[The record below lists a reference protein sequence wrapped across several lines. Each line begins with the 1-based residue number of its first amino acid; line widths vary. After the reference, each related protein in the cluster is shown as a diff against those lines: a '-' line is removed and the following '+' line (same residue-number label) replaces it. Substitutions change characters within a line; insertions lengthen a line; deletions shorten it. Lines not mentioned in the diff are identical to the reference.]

1 MKPKNNADISSELVI
16 IDKATDILQNRI
28 GRRVLVNNDMMAI
41 NSVITKF
48 LKTHDVVVF
57 GGIAINTFL
66 PENKKFYNTDVEI
79 PDYDIYSPK
88 ALMHAKLL
96 CDALYNSGHTLTE
109 VRSSAVH
116 SEVYKVYVN
125 FIPVVDVVQY
135 DKYVFNILY
144 DDSIKTEG
152 INYASPDYL
161 RLNIYK
167 EFATPNED
175 PSRWNKIYT
184 RLQLLNKFHPFI
196 ENDKCSL
203 SKFTRDFMG
212 DETIKDT
219 VYTIVK
225 NTLMKEDVI
234 FLGAFACNLYKKY
247 NNKNKSSGVN
257 SDDPDFEVLS
267 TIPETVCNS
276 VKENLKNGGFI
287 NIRSV
292 KHLPASSKISTR
304 YEIFID
310 NDSVCIIYEPK
321 NGCYGYNSIM
331 INNQN
336 VNIATIDTMLFFL
349 ISVRYISTVEYNI
362 NRVMCMAQ
370 FLFHIQNENIL
381 NQKGIFKRFDV
392 NCYGNDKTFYDKK
405 GDRSRLYNKL
415 KLQKQSKNEYN
426 KNEYNKNFFKYN
438 PDEKD
443 VYTTNT
449 RRKTSYSY
457 VKKHYPKNE
466 YNPYI
471 KKSTTR
477 KKRKTLFGSFF

>member
-1 MKPKNNADISSELVI
+1 
-16 IDKATDILQNRI
+16 
-28 GRRVLVNNDMMAI
+28 
-41 NSVITKF
+41 
-48 LKTHDVVVF
+48 
-57 GGIAINTFL
+57 
-66 PENKKFYNTDVEI
+66 
-79 PDYDIYSPK
+79 
-88 ALMHAKLL
+88 
-96 CDALYNSGHTLTE
+96 
-109 VRSSAVH
+109 
-116 SEVYKVYVN
+116 
-125 FIPVVDVVQY
+125 
-135 DKYVFNILY
+135 
-144 DDSIKTEG
+144 
-152 INYASPDYL
+152 
-161 RLNIYK
+161 
-167 EFATPNED
+167 
-175 PSRWNKIYT
+175 
-184 RLQLLNKFHPFI
+184 
-196 ENDKCSL
+196 
-203 SKFTRDFMG
+203 
-212 DETIKDT
+212 
-219 VYTIVK
+219 
-225 NTLMKEDVI
+225 MKEDVI